1 MKAGVLVPGEAEQAQ
16 LGGRV
21 HTARGGGHT
30 CTCCG
35 ARTLG
40 SAFANK
46 VCSLYLGGHRP
57 DETSESAGLSLG
69 KPRAR
74 PKAPLRHVASASWSQ
89 PGSVSLRTRDQLSLR
104 TNAQY
109 AT

>member
-21 HTARGGGHT
+21 HTARGGGAHLHLLWASDSGIRL
-30 CTCCG
+30 C
-35 ARTLG
+35 
-40 SAFANK
+40 K